1 MSKLNCWKGLRID
14 KMKIKA
20 WHKETKQWRQL
31 ETLEFDADGNI
42 DFVRTVDPDTGH
54 DPWDGLADE
63 YDFIVEKD

>member
-1 MSKLNCWKGLRID
+1 
-14 KMKIKA
+14 MKIKA